1 MKVLCNKV
9 KRRHILYS
17 DIVTNN
23 SIRYVKLKITKCKIK
38 FGKLWI
44 FDSFR
49 ENSLTRGIPI
59 RLFPKIIRNSNS
71 QPRYHCRRIHP
82 KEYL

>member
-9 KRRHILYS
+9 KRRHVIYS

-38 FGKLWI
+38 FGKL
-44 FDSFR
+44 
-49 ENSLTRGIPI
+49 
-59 RLFPKIIRNSNS
+59 
-71 QPRYHCRRIHP
+71 
-82 KEYL
+82 

>member
-9 KRRHILYS
+9 KRKYVIYS

-38 FGKLWI
+38 FGKL
-44 FDSFR
+44 
-49 ENSLTRGIPI
+49 
-59 RLFPKIIRNSNS
+59 
-71 QPRYHCRRIHP
+71 
-82 KEYL
+82 